1 MNELLQ
7 ENPKRLNI
15 IDKIYLFLIV
25 LAIMI
30 SSFAHEIEHNPVP
43 EDVGII
49 KISVATTKIYQSIIS
64 NYDLYDELTSEFSCI
79 PVSLRDCVA
88 VELTEFLTGS
98 GKITPIDAYHVLLE
112 LFRFVDEI
120 TSSDDYT
127 PGCALRVLMTLTI
140 AIPPEHIEE
149 DVLGLEDE
157 QDVYGEASSSQFEE
171 VVPFYGLPYFR
182 DDYNDYFPYE
192 EASSSQLGEVVLFH
206 GLPHLRDEHH
216 ASFGFDHQIEEASHS
231 QIEEVF
237 QVSFNETNT
246 VRLKPASKLT
256 VGALNRK
263 TYKKASGVVCENDVC
278 TICLEE
284 FDDGRSIVTLP
295 CGHEFDEECVLEW
308 FVRSH
313 VCPLCRLELPCE
325 R

>member
-1 MNELLQ
+1 
-7 ENPKRLNI
+7 
-15 IDKIYLFLIV
+15 
-25 LAIMI
+25 MI

-49 KISVATTKIYQSIIS
+49 NISVATTKIYQSIIS

-149 DVLGLEDE
+149 DVL
-157 QDVYGEASSSQFEE
+157 
-171 VVPFYGLPYFR
+171 
-182 DDYNDYFPYE
+182 

-231 QIEEVF
+231 QIDEVF